1 MPLRSSMYQHPI
13 KPLLFRVRVPHANTS
28 KGKKGR
34 RVCHVP
40 SGAIPRRM
48 NGNASLAPAQM
59 KRKSHGSW
67 RPVTPTPA
75 ACPFTAEMVIFR
87 QRKMAS
93 VTFPPGSLCAE

>member
-1 MPLRSSMYQHPI
+1 MPLRGSIYSINIRSS
-13 KPLLFRVRVPHANTS
+13 PLCFVRMPTPAREGGKRVR
-28 KGKKGR
+28 
-34 RVCHVP
+34 HVP

-67 RPVTPTPA
+67 RPVMPTPA

>member
-1 MPLRSSMYQHPI
+1 MPLRSST
-13 KPLLFRVRVPHANTS
+13 VRIQEFNIN
-28 KGKKGR
+28 KGR
-34 RVCHVP
+34 RVRHVP

-48 NGNASLAPAQM
+48 NGNTSLAPAQT

-67 RPVTPTPA
+67 RPVMPTPA
-75 ACPFTAEMVIFR
+75 ACPFTALMVIFR